1 MSPVLSNTAKRFASK
16 DTLRP
21 FLILFISG
29 VLINLPLITQRLT
42 NNLDGLWNQDDYLAG
57 SWELSTG
64 RWFWIILD
72 RLRFGISLDPFQT
85 LAALALFA
93 AGLLLASRVLSLS
106 RSPLTLL
113 AGIWF
118 LAGVG
123 VTCQL
128 SFSFMAI
135 TYGVSFLLSIL
146 AVFLITTK
154 APLPLPLRIGCS
166 SLSIAFMMGCYQAS
180 IGVTALLALSVLLY
194 GILRNKTIRSQ
205 LSFAL
210 RMVAAVLFG
219 AVLYMVLLKVS
230 LHLTGTELSDYQG
243 FSNLSVSYLMSAL
256 PSAFVHCYR
265 TAAHY
270 LLDGTFRSNRLI
282 GHAWFP
288 VFYLP
293 ILLPGICGI
302 LRTVKRSIPRALFL
316 VLGILLFP
324 AAANCFY
331 FVAPE
336 TETHMQMMIPMGCV
350 LPLLL
355 CMADPLWTK
364 QKADKVQDSVC
375 HTPTAMGAFAIPAQG
390 ASGAR
395 LTCICLI
402 TAAFLCFGS
411 LLQCVTDQY
420 AMLVGRRATQT
431 LAEEILAEASRL
443 GYDYANG
450 QILITDSPHSSKTF
464 YTADLYDKANSY
476 AQYGNWSHDLSFS
489 RVSWIKFYANYLR
502 IQVSFASGDTEA
514 TIAALPEVAAMPS
527 FPAAGS
533 VQNIYGVLVVK
544 LGE

>member
-1 MSPVLSNTAKRFASK
+1 MSPVISNAAKHSSVK
-16 DTLRP
+16 DALRS
-21 FLILFISG
+21 FLILLISG

-64 RWFWIILD
+64 RWFWLILD

-85 LAALALFA
+85 LAALALFS

-118 LAGVG
+118 LSGVG

-135 TYGVSFLLSIL
+135 TYGVSFLLAIL
-146 AVFLITTK
+146 AVFLITWDRPMRL
-154 APLPLPLRIGCS
+154 ALRIS
-166 SLSIAFMMGCYQAS
+166 SSALCIAFMMGCYQAS
-180 IGVTALLALSVLLY
+180 IGVTCLLALSVLLY
-194 GILRNKTIRSQ
+194 GILQNKTVRSQ
-205 LSFAL
+205 LFFTL
-210 RMVAAVLFG
+210 HMIAAVLLG
-219 AVLYMVLLKVS
+219 GILYLLLLKAS

-243 FSNLSVSYLMSAL
+243 FSNLSASYLMTAL
-256 PSAFVHCYR
+256 PSAFVHCYQ

-288 VFYLP
+288 IFYLP
-293 ILLPGICGI
+293 VLLPAVCGV
-302 LRTVKRSIPRALFL
+302 LRTIRTSIPRALFL
-316 VLGILLFP
+316 VLGIVLFP

-331 FVAPE
+331 LVAPE
-336 TETHMQMMIPMGCV
+336 TETHMQMMVPMGCV

-355 CMADPLWTK
+355 GMADPLWRNK
-364 QKADKVQDSVC
+364 KADRITAVC
-375 HTPTAMGAFAIPAQG
+375 W
-390 ASGAR
+390 
-395 LTCICLI
+395 I

-411 LLQCVTDQY
+411 LLQCVTDEY

-431 LAEEILAEASRL
+431 LAEQILAEASRQ
-443 GYDYANG
+443 GYDYVNG

-464 YTADLYDKANSY
+464 YTAPLYDKANSY

-489 RVSWIKFYANYLR
+489 RVSWIKFYTNYLR
-502 IQVSFASGDTEA
+502 MQVSFASGDTEA

>member
-1 MSPVLSNTAKRFASK
+1 MNSVVSNATKRFASK

-21 FLILFISG
+21 FLILLISG

-42 NNLDGLWNQDDYLAG
+42 NHLDGLWNQDDYLAG

-93 AGLLLASRVLSLS
+93 AGLLLASKVLSLS

-118 LAGVG
+118 LSGVG

-135 TYGVSFLLSIL
+135 TYGVSFLLSVL
-146 AVFLITTK
+146 AVALITWE
-154 APLPLPLRIGCS
+154 APLSLPLRIGGS
-166 SLSIAFMMGCYQAS
+166 SFCIAFMMGCYQAS

-194 GILRNKTIRSQ
+194 GILLGKSVRSQ

-210 RMVAAVLFG
+210 RMIAAVLVG
-219 AVLYMVLLKVS
+219 GILYMLLLKAS
-230 LHLTGTELSDYQG
+230 LHLSGTELSDYQG

-256 PSAFVHCYR
+256 PSTFVHCYR

-282 GHAWFP
+282 GHVWFP
-288 VFYLP
+288 ILYLP
-293 ILLPGICGI
+293 ILLPGVCGL
-302 LRTVKRSIPRALFL
+302 LRTVKKSIPRALFL

-331 FVAPE
+331 FVAPD

-364 QKADKVQDSVC
+364 TKKDRVPDSACKNPAVD
-375 HTPTAMGAFAIPAQG
+375 ASSISAQG
-390 ASGAR
+390 GPDAK

-411 LLQCVTDQY
+411 LLQCATDEY

-443 GYDYANG
+443 GYDYTNG

-464 YTADLYDKANSY
+464 CTAALYDKANSY

-502 IQVSFASGDTEA
+502 VQVSFASGDTEA